1 MLRKNPPRRKI
12 KMRENKIFEYLAFVC
27 AGIAVVPV
35 LYFLWN
41 GLAESSQLRDAV
53 VILVAFSLVIAVGGG
68 IRPHAP
74 NFSRKALWALASSL
88 ICLFFANF
96 LLRPNF
102 ELLAQFVRVE
112 FAWLLYTVAVFAG
125 FALFIAATGF
135 AFFDNDR
142 FVYAVSGGFAAFSIL
157 SLALGFVDLPLRILA
172 GRAAG
177 SLISMFGAKVSL
189 LFYKGEVPQI
199 ALYANGHPYLVA
211 TECNGFGIISSCLI
225 LAVLAAVFRRGLSVW
240 GRVGIVVSGIAVGF
254 AANTLRIVCIIGA
267 SLCFGDKFYYFYH
280 EAIGYAFFGGALFL
294 LSRFFLLKNSQLCA
308 K

>member
-1 MLRKNPPRRKI
+1 
-12 KMRENKIFEYLAFVC
+12 MRENKIFEYLAFVC

-35 LYFLWN
+35 LYFLWG
-41 GLAESSQLRDAV
+41 GLTESSQLRDAV
-53 VILVAFSLVIAVGGG
+53 VILVAFSLVIAVDGG

-74 NFSRKALWALASSL
+74 NFSRKTLWALASSL
-88 ICLFFANF
+88 AALFFANF

-102 ELLAQFVRVE
+102 ELIARFVPVE
-112 FAWLLYTVAVFAG
+112 FAWLLYTLAAFAG
-125 FALFIAATGF
+125 FALFIAAAGF

-142 FVYAVSGGFAAFSIL
+142 FVCAVSGGFAAFSVV

-177 SLISMFGAKVSL
+177 WLISMFGTKVSL

-225 LAVLAAVFRRGLSVW
+225 LAILAALFRRGLSMR
-240 GRVGIVVSGIAVGF
+240 GRVGVVAAGIAVGF

-267 SLCFGDKFYYFYH
+267 SLCFGDKFYYIYH
-280 EAIGYAFFGGALFL
+280 EAIGYAFFGGAVYLV
-294 LSRFFLLKNSQLCA
+294 SKFFLMKIR
-308 K
+308 